1 MFSHSIIKT
10 PVMINTDVLLAWGAA
25 YKELQP
31 GEILFKEGTVCN
43 FYYQLVS
50 GQVRWVNIDEKG
62 KEYLQSLIIPGQ
74 CVGELGLFDDGL
86 FAATAIADKG
96 SLLLRLH
103 KHEFC
108 QLLRTH
114 SDIHFQFTE
123 LLVKRLRFKFH
134 ILKSVDN
141 HGSEK
146 NIFSFI
152 QYLQQTGEHVCNE
165 CKRVLLTRKQ
175 IAEMTSL
182 RVETVIRVMRRLEA
196 KQVLRINRGKV
207 YIGDDIK
214 TCSQHNCALQL
225 NEMI

>member
-1 MFSHSIIKT
+1 
-10 PVMINTDVLLAWGAA
+10 MINTDVLLAWGAA

-31 GEILFKEGTVCN
+31 GEILFKEKTACN

-50 GQVRWVNIDEKG
+50 GQVRWVNIDENG

-74 CVGELGLFDDGL
+74 CVGELGLFGDGL
-86 FAATAIADKG
+86 FAATAIAEKT

-103 KHEFC
+103 KQEFF

-146 NIFSFI
+146 NVLSFI
-152 QYLQQTGEHVCNE
+152 QYLKQTGTHICSECN
-165 CKRVLLTRKQ
+165 RVLLTRKQ

-182 RVETVIRVMRRLEA
+182 RVETVIRVMRRLET
-196 KQVLRINRGKV
+196 KQVLRISKGKV
-207 YIGDDIK
+207 YIGDDVK
-214 TCSQHNCALQL
+214 ACSQHACALQL
-225 NEMI
+225 SEML